1 LIYTFVVPPQWKA
14 TATIITVL
22 PTELG
27 GGAGQSL
34 ASALSPTSPDPLQV
48 LEGIL
53 TSRRSVDLI
62 MERSKLRRRDIERGL
77 KTERRQKQALLTLS
91 WEDYDAKRALSVVQ
105 GALDGVKLM
114 QRDVGFTA
122 ASLQAKY
129 LEDSVHEQE
138 GKLRK
143 AESALADFEKSMK
156 APINPADPTSVGA
169 YLKQKLDLQLQLGT
183 VEQSIKIGRSQARL
197 VPAHPDLPTMI
208 PNTKPFRDKL
218 IQLQYNLDVAQ
229 TTLGPLAPKVVA
241 LKREID
247 VTRQT
252 LNEEISRYL
261 QSVDVN
267 LDANIATLE
276 ATRLT
281 TKYQLDIA
289 SELAESAPREAVE
302 LARLAREVVILGDVS
317 TNLRSKWEEAKIA
330 ADVDQVKWSVLEGPF
345 IEDVPTN
352 KHFVRN
358 TAIGAIIGF
367 LIGSV
372 ILNIRSRRAAQNAS
386 EQGMHGSAA

>member
-1 LIYTFVVPPQWKA
+1 
-14 TATIITVL
+14 
-22 PTELG
+22 
-27 GGAGQSL
+27 
-34 ASALSPTSPDPLQV
+34 
-48 LEGIL
+48 
-53 TSRRSVDLI
+53 
-62 MERSKLRRRDIERGL
+62 
-77 KTERRQKQALLTLS
+77 
-91 WEDYDAKRALSVVQ
+91 
-105 GALDGVKLM
+105 
-114 QRDVGFTA
+114 
-122 ASLQAKY
+122 
-129 LEDSVHEQE
+129 
-138 GKLRK
+138 
-143 AESALADFEKSMK
+143 
-156 APINPADPTSVGA
+156 
-169 YLKQKLDLQLQLGT
+169 
-183 VEQSIKIGRSQARL
+183 
-197 VPAHPDLPTMI
+197 MI
-208 PNTKPFRDKL
+208 PNTKPFRYKL